1 MNDPT
6 HEKAPAGEH
15 GARKEL
21 AGSKVESARQS
32 VKSSRKAICKSVQ
45 DLRDVMD
52 EWDAFQR
59 ERKSLP

>member
-21 AGSKVESARQS
+21 AGSKVESARES
-32 VKSSRKAICKSVQ
+32 VKLSRKALSSSVHA
-45 DLRDVMD
+45 LREVME
-52 EWDAFQR
+52 EWDAFQW
-59 ERKSLP
+59 ERRHK